1 MKSNTKIVLDTTDK
15 QVLDK
20 FYKFF
25 MATASADDSLSKP
38 CLEMCSS
45 VNNWLM
51 KYAVDEDN
59 RPYAYCG

>member
-1 MKSNTKIVLDTTDK
+1 MKSNTKIVLDSHDK
-15 QVLDK
+15 QVIDS

-25 MATASADDSLSKP
+25 MATAIAEDALSKP

-51 KYAVDEDN
+51 KYAVDEEN